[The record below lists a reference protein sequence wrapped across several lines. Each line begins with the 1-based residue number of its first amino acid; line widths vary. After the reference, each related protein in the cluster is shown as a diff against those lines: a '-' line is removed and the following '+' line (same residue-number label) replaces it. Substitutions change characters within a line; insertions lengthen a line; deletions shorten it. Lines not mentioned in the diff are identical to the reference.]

1 MITGTGLIRT
11 GIVPEPEALAR
22 ILIFA
27 VFSGIYISV
36 WLALAIFFSVVSRHA
51 ATSALSSVAIWL
63 FLTLFMGLVATGIAG
78 FLYPLTGEKAYVNM
92 ISNYQLN
99 AGLNRISPYYL
110 YSEAVSTIL
119 NPNLRSLNIVSL
131 IQESQNNALVSY
143 LSLGQSI
150 LIIWPQIVALFALAA
165 IWFAAAYIT
174 FHAEGNP
181 RLKYFCFSL
190 HDGIFCGSGFM
201 LRFYHPFTDLL
212 FRAAVPSAG
221 SCIQAIRLDRLGNM
235 TVHAG
240 SQTSFHIIGKGIRRH
255 GNDRY
260 GFRIGPRHG
269 ADGPYRLQT
278 IHHRHP
284 QIHQD
289 AVKKADRRTGKKAST
304 PFCPSSA
311 I

>member
-1 MITGTGLIRT
+1 MLYRKELADHLESNRLMIMLVLLVFVTFASFSGAVNNLADAIKDETEFNFLKIFTTSGNSTYSFVTFIGFLGPLFGIMLGFDAINNEQAQGTLNRLAAQPIYRDTIINAKFLAGATVIFLTMFGLTGLITGTGLIRT
-11 GIVPEPEALAR
+11 GIVPEPEAFAR
-22 ILIFA
+22 ILVFA
-27 VFSGIYISV
+27 IFSGIYISV

-78 FLYPLTGEKAYVNM
+78 FLYPLTGEKGYVNM

-150 LIIWPQIVALFALAA
+150 LIIWPQIIALFALAA

-174 FHAEGNP
+174 FMQKE
-181 RLKYFCFSL
+181 
-190 HDGIFCGSGFM
+190 I
-201 LRFYHPFTDLL
+201 
-212 FRAAVPSAG
+212 RA
-221 SCIQAIRLDRLGNM
+221 
-235 TVHAG
+235 
-240 SQTSFHIIGKGIRRH
+240 
-255 GNDRY
+255 
-260 GFRIGPRHG
+260 
-269 ADGPYRLQT
+269 
-278 IHHRHP
+278 
-284 QIHQD
+284 
-289 AVKKADRRTGKKAST
+289 
-304 PFCPSSA
+304 
-311 I
+311 

>member
-1 MITGTGLIRT
+1 MLYRKELADHLESNRLLIMLVLLVFVTFASFSGAVNNLADAIKDNTEFNFLKIFTTSGNSTYSFVTFIGFLGPLFGIMLGFDAINNEQAQGTLNRLAAQPIYRDTIINAKFLAGATVIFLTMFGLTGMITGTGLIRT

-165 IWFAAAYIT
+165 IWFAAAYIV
-174 FHAEGNP
+174 
-181 RLKYFCFSL
+181 
-190 HDGIFCGSGFM
+190 FM
-201 LRFYHPFTDLL
+201 QKEI
-212 FRAAVPSAG
+212 RA
-221 SCIQAIRLDRLGNM
+221 
-235 TVHAG
+235 
-240 SQTSFHIIGKGIRRH
+240 
-255 GNDRY
+255 
-260 GFRIGPRHG
+260 
-269 ADGPYRLQT
+269 
-278 IHHRHP
+278 
-284 QIHQD
+284 
-289 AVKKADRRTGKKAST
+289 
-304 PFCPSSA
+304 
-311 I
+311 

>member
-1 MITGTGLIRT
+1 MLYRKELADHLESNRLMIMLVLLVFVTFASFSGAVNNLADAIKDETEFNFLKIFTTSGNSTYSFVTFIGFLGPLFGIMLGFDAINNEQAQGTLNRLAAQPIYRDTIINAKFLAGATVIFLTMFGLTGLITGTGLIRT
-11 GIVPEPEALAR
+11 GIVPEPEAFAR
-22 ILIFA
+22 ILVFA
-27 VFSGIYISV
+27 IFSGIYISV

-150 LIIWPQIVALFALAA
+150 LIIWPQIIALFALAA

-174 FHAEGNP
+174 FMQKE
-181 RLKYFCFSL
+181 
-190 HDGIFCGSGFM
+190 I
-201 LRFYHPFTDLL
+201 
-212 FRAAVPSAG
+212 RA
-221 SCIQAIRLDRLGNM
+221 
-235 TVHAG
+235 
-240 SQTSFHIIGKGIRRH
+240 
-255 GNDRY
+255 
-260 GFRIGPRHG
+260 
-269 ADGPYRLQT
+269 
-278 IHHRHP
+278 
-284 QIHQD
+284 
-289 AVKKADRRTGKKAST
+289 
-304 PFCPSSA
+304 
-311 I
+311 

>member
-1 MITGTGLIRT
+1 VLYRKELADHLESNRLMIMLVLLVFVTFASFSGAVNNLADAIKDETEFNFLKIFTTSGNSTYSFVTFIGFLGPLFGIMLGFDAINNEQAQGTLNRLAAQPIYRDTIINAKFLAGATVIFLTMFGLTGLITGTGLIRT
-11 GIVPEPEALAR
+11 GIVPEPEAFAR
-22 ILIFA
+22 ILVFA
-27 VFSGIYISV
+27 IFSGIYISV

-150 LIIWPQIVALFALAA
+150 LIIWPQIIALFALAA

-174 FHAEGNP
+174 FMQKE
-181 RLKYFCFSL
+181 
-190 HDGIFCGSGFM
+190 I
-201 LRFYHPFTDLL
+201 
-212 FRAAVPSAG
+212 RA
-221 SCIQAIRLDRLGNM
+221 
-235 TVHAG
+235 
-240 SQTSFHIIGKGIRRH
+240 
-255 GNDRY
+255 
-260 GFRIGPRHG
+260 
-269 ADGPYRLQT
+269 
-278 IHHRHP
+278 
-284 QIHQD
+284 
-289 AVKKADRRTGKKAST
+289 
-304 PFCPSSA
+304 
-311 I
+311 

>member
-1 MITGTGLIRT
+1 MIMLVLLVFVTFASFSGAVNNLADAIKDETEFNFLKIFTTSGNSTYSFVTFIGFLGPLFGIMLGFDAINNEQAQGTLNRLAAQPIYRDTIINAKFLAGATVIFLTMFGLTGLITGTGLIRT
-11 GIVPEPEALAR
+11 GIVPEPEAFAR
-22 ILIFA
+22 ILVFA
-27 VFSGIYISV
+27 IFSGIYISV

-150 LIIWPQIVALFALAA
+150 LIIWPQIIALFALAA

-174 FHAEGNP
+174 FMQKE
-181 RLKYFCFSL
+181 
-190 HDGIFCGSGFM
+190 I
-201 LRFYHPFTDLL
+201 
-212 FRAAVPSAG
+212 RA
-221 SCIQAIRLDRLGNM
+221 
-235 TVHAG
+235 
-240 SQTSFHIIGKGIRRH
+240 
-255 GNDRY
+255 
-260 GFRIGPRHG
+260 
-269 ADGPYRLQT
+269 
-278 IHHRHP
+278 
-284 QIHQD
+284 
-289 AVKKADRRTGKKAST
+289 
-304 PFCPSSA
+304 
-311 I
+311 